1 MLAHMAG
8 RAKRHQVLKRIIT
21 LLAPLDLMVDLRG
34 SLCHERP
41 RAGRA
46 PLSVFRDRGSRL
58 ELGGD
63 HHRADGGAV
72 QRRLDH
78 VHRVLLRILIGR
90 TRLVPQRQK
99 ANPTIHQQH
108 LPGRVSSP
116 PLTRPRSRPQYP
128 PTAALE
134 NVPVPFPTLRAATSS
149 GLEIHGQSR

>member
-8 RAKRHQVLKRIIT
+8 RAKRHQVLKKIIT

-72 QRRLDH
+72 
-78 VHRVLLRILIGR
+78 
-90 TRLVPQRQK
+90 
-99 ANPTIHQQH
+99 
-108 LPGRVSSP
+108 
-116 PLTRPRSRPQYP
+116 
-128 PTAALE
+128 
-134 NVPVPFPTLRAATSS
+134 
-149 GLEIHGQSR
+149 